1 MCCAA
6 RQRRKVPNNP
16 YRPIYKLHWREIPNW
31 TLREESL
38 CVGKCQEDTN
48 DQAGGQA
55 CPNLQGQSTALLH
68 STACF
73 QDSIDKKPNLGLE
86 VYFNKANE
94 GTDMLEPGHTIAS
107 LRKHFGY
114 SSHYEVQLTLEHGL
128 TSDCPRTPLT
138 SITWRSYTTPLKTQH
153 IRHKGPNVK
162 NKQKKKPKEL
172 RHIYPSHRSLC

>member
-1 MCCAA
+1 MMCAVRLDSGEKLLMTPTGQFICSTGG
-6 RQRRKVPNNP
+6 RSQTGHCVRRA
-16 YRPIYKLHWREIPNW
+16 
-31 TLREESL
+31 

-68 STACF
+68 STACL
-73 QDSIDKKPNLGLE
+73 QDSIDKKPDLGLE

-94 GTDMLEPGHTIAS
+94 GTDMLESGHTIAS
-107 LRKHFGY
+107 LRKHFGH

-153 IRHKGPNVK
+153 IRHKGPHV
-162 NKQKKKPKEL
+162 KKKKKK
-172 RHIYPSHRSLC
+172 RVASHFSFS